1 MGTGNKRCVSCTLIV
16 SIVLSLAY
24 NRYRIKKKERKK
36 ERNRER
42 KKVRKI
48 ERVLNETSSIVDR
61 KYFFLNIK
69 R

>member
-36 ERNRER
+36 ERER